1 MNGPTGPAAE
11 RESRLDRLFRL
22 LSSRTRRELL
32 RILDHRHHPM
42 SIRRLAADLSETGS
56 DEATT
61 RLELY
66 HRHLPALDAAGL
78 VDWNRED
85 ETVTT
90 APRSGVSLDETEVIA
105 GDVTVLITERSG
117 ADIEISSNG
126 ETKR

>member
-1 MNGPTGPAAE
+1 
-11 RESRLDRLFRL
+11 
-22 LSSRTRRELL
+22 
-32 RILDHRHHPM
+32 M
-42 SIRRLAADLSETGS
+42 SIRRLAAELSETGS

-66 HRHLPALDAAGL
+66 HRHLPALEAAGL
-78 VDWNRED
+78 VDWNQED